1 MDNVEFG
8 SRLKSGIGDH
18 DLWALRGETV
28 KNVSAELSSVG
39 LQLMEYQAPGDIAHA
54 VRTLGALVRMLGEL
68 STAAGRMLSGTE
80 HYAGAALLRQVAE
93 IEYLAWTFKDQAA
106 LTAWLESSYSDQ
118 KSTFAPEQLQ
128 RSEKGRFLQEDY
140 LSHCE
145 QGGHPLPRGIPLLA
159 GMDIANAQLLL
170 VDLLIH
176 CWRTWNQV
184 HKLVSSYEGVSTGQL
199 LSGTSLA
206 ITFAQWGKRDPLF
219 QLMIERLP
227 DSSED

>member
-1 MDNVEFG
+1 VDNVEFG

-18 DLWALRGETV
+18 DLWALRGETIT
-28 KNVSAELSSVG
+28 KVSAELLNVG
-39 LQLMEYQAPGDIAHA
+39 LQLMEHRAPGDIGHA
-54 VRTLGALVRMLGEL
+54 VRTTGALIRMLGEL

-106 LTAWLESSYSDQ
+106 INAWLESSYADQ
-118 KSTFAPEQLQ
+118 KSVFAPEQLQ
-128 RSEKGRFLQEDY
+128 RSAKGRFLQEDY

-184 HKLVSSYEGVSTGQL
+184 YKLLSSYQGVSAGQVM
-199 LSGTSLA
+199 SASPVTS
-206 ITFAQWGKRDPLF
+206 TFAQWGKRDPLF

-227 DSSED
+227 DATED